1 MVSNIPSGETILV
14 EGAVVIDQIENKDVT
29 PKMRDLNRYVV
40 RKYAANWKDIGIEL
54 GLEFDVLNMIE
65 KDNPQQSD
73 SCLQITLDRW
83 LRSTHNATWK
93 TLEVVLTNV
102 RREQLGLDPVDDVY
116 VSSDSYI
123 HAVEGSLVRQ
133 HAQYSTKEWI
143 KPLLVFCIIIVVF
156 VVCMYRFT
164 NWPDIVLFVSFW

>member
-1 MVSNIPSGETILV
+1 
-14 EGAVVIDQIENKDVT
+14 
-29 PKMRDLNRYVV
+29 MRDLNRYVV

-123 HAVEGSLVRQ
+123 HGECTCEL
-133 HAQYSTKEWI
+133 
-143 KPLLVFCIIIVVF
+143 
-156 VVCMYRFT
+156 
-164 NWPDIVLFVSFW
+164 